1 MSAPHEPKWEF
12 GRRLV
17 GWRRPATTDRDVRDE
32 MALHVE
38 LRAQELR
45 AQGLSET
52 DAHARAVREVG
63 SPRHVAPVAVRLAE
77 SGDRRKRAGQWFDE
91 LRQDVRTAWR
101 SSRRAPGFT
110 ALVVLTI
117 ALGLGSNA
125 AIFGVVNVAVL
136 APLPFD
142 PDNTLVRIREVRTSA
157 TGAAVHVDASRRTAD
172 AVAGMS
178 DLFSASVPVSG
189 SGRALSRSDGALR
202 VSGMRVGPRFTQV
215 VGITP
220 VLGRSFTH
228 EEEQAGDSAGVAL
241 VSHRFWETMLG
252 GESSALGQSLVL
264 DGRSHLVVGVLPP
277 NFHVPYDTDVW
288 FPSRFA
294 ENERQI
300 FLLARLKPGVSLD
313 QARAALTP
321 VGEELNRRYPDVMRG
336 LGVTAVMARDY
347 FVGGEDQVALVLM
360 GAVALLLLIG
370 CTNVALLLTTR
381 FAARQVE
388 VAMRAAL
395 GCSKRRQTRQF
406 VTEGVMLFLVGGI
419 LGLGLAVFFKDL
431 LVFLLPDA
439 IRTDVGFNGIPL
451 DWRMVGFA
459 AGLSVISGVGFGLVA
474 AMRTSGADLHAV
486 MKGGGRS
493 VAGSSSRGL
502 LGSLVVAEVALAV
515 VLLFAAGVMVDTFQR
530 LSRRDLGFDI
540 NGVMTLRV
548 DLNASRYASAD
559 ARRLLVD
566 RVLARARDLPGVV
579 DAGVTTVNPLCCG
592 NWGMRVV
599 ADGMPPLSQNE
610 VPIVQHFIITP
621 GLFSTLRR
629 PVIAGRDFSHTDGA
643 GTEPVVIVDQ
653 PMADRF
659 WPGESPLGKRVR
671 RWSIDGQYAWLTVV
685 GVVGAAI
692 EEGDNPESWYL
703 PHSQNATGPS
713 AEGVHVMVR
722 GDASA
727 AIEREFRQV
736 VAAEDPALAVYDV
749 ATMTSLLAEDLKQ
762 DELGAWVSGV
772 FAFAGMLL
780 AALGLYGVLSFVV
793 AGDRAEI
800 AVRRALGATGRDV
813 FGLIFGRGLRL
824 VGGGV
829 LAGAAGAWLVA
840 TVLPRWFEAAQPD
853 LSLIAWSA
861 ALLVVAA
868 VVAMIPPTRRALK
881 LDPLDAMRA

>member
-1 MSAPHEPKWEF
+1 MTGSREPKWEF

-17 GWRRPATTDRDVRDE
+17 GWRRPATTERDVRDE

-45 AQGLSET
+45 AQGLSDS
-52 DAHARAVREVG
+52 DAHARALREVG
-63 SPRHVAPVAVRLAE
+63 NPARVAPVAVRLAE
-77 SGDRRKRAGQWFDE
+77 SGDRRRRVTQWFDE

-117 ALGLGSNA
+117 ALGLGANA

-142 PDNTLVRIREVRTSA
+142 TNNTLVRVREVRT
-157 TGAAVHVDASRRTAD
+157 AADGTAMMVDASRRTAD
-172 AVAGMS
+172 AVAQMP
-178 DLFSASVPVSG
+178 DVFADSVPLSG
-189 SGRALSRSDGALR
+189 AGRALTRSTGAVR
-202 VSGMRVGPRFTQV
+202 VSGMRVGPGFTRV
-215 VGITP
+215 VGISP
-220 VLGRSFTH
+220 VLGRTFSPQ
-228 EEEQAGDSAGVAL
+228 EESAGDNAGVAL
-241 VSHRFWETMLG
+241 VSHRFWQTMLG
-252 GESSALGQSLVL
+252 AELSALGQALHL
-264 DGRSHLVVGVLPP
+264 DGRAHLIVGVLPP

-288 FPSRFA
+288 FPSRFG

-300 FLLARLKPGVSLD
+300 FLLARLTPGVSID

-321 VGEELNRRYPDVMRG
+321 VGDELNRRYPDVMRG
-336 LGVTAVMARDY
+336 LGVSAVMARDY
-347 FVGGEDQVALVLM
+347 FVGGEDQIALVLM

-406 VTEGVMLFLVGGI
+406 VTEGVLLFVAGGSV
-419 LGLGLAVFFKDL
+419 GLGLALLFKDV
-431 LVFLLPDA
+431 LVVLLPDA
-439 IRTDVGFNGIPL
+439 IRTQVGFSGIPL
-451 DWRMVGFA
+451 DWRLVGFA
-459 AGLSVISGVGFGLVA
+459 ATLSVISGVGFGLIA

-493 VAGSSSRGL
+493 VAGASSRGL
-502 LGSLVVAEVALAV
+502 LGSLVIAEVALAI

-530 LSRRDLGFDI
+530 LSRRDLGIDI
-540 NGVMTLRV
+540 TGVMTMRV
-548 DLNASRYASAD
+548 DLNATRYASAD
-559 ARRLLVD
+559 ARRLFVE
-566 RVLARARDLPGVV
+566 RVLARTRELPGVIG
-579 DAGVTTVNPLCCG
+579 AGATTVNPLCCG
-592 NWGMRVV
+592 NWGMRMV

-610 VPIVQHFIITP
+610 VPVVRHFIVTP
-621 GLFSTLRR
+621 GYFSTLRR
-629 PVIAGRDFSHTDGA
+629 PVVEGRDFSSEDGA
-643 GTEPVVIVDQ
+643 GTEPVVIVDR
-653 PMADRF
+653 PLAERF
-659 WPGESPLGKRVR
+659 WPGESAIGKRVR
-671 RWSIDGQYAWLTVV
+671 RWSVDDSYPWLTVV
-685 GVVGAAI
+685 GVVGAAV
-692 EEGDNPESWYL
+692 EEGDYTEAWYL
-703 PHSQNATGPS
+703 PHAQNATGPS

-722 GDASA
+722 AAAAG

-749 ATMTSLLAEDLKQ
+749 ATMTSLLAEELQQ
-762 DELGAWVSGV
+762 DRLGAWVSGV
-772 FAFAGMLL
+772 FALAGMLL
-780 AALGLYGVLSFVV
+780 ASLGLYGVLSFVV

-800 AVRRALGATGRDV
+800 AVRRALGATSRDV
-813 FGLIFGRGLRL
+813 LALIFGRGLRL

-829 LAGAAGAWLVA
+829 VMGAAGAWIVA
-840 TVLPRWFEAAQPD
+840 AMLPQWFEAAQPD
-853 LSLIAWSA
+853 LTLIAWSA
-861 ALLVVAA
+861 ALLFVAA